1 MRVVNR
7 FGRKKVDLKVYFITL
22 ASASVLI
29 RKIVEGQTAYVREE
43 GQNILWQLLTGNK
56 NKILLQRTTSWMKP
70 PEETTKLT

>member
-1 MRVVNR
+1 MRFVNIR
-7 FGRKKVDLKVYFITL
+7 EKSRLKVYFITL